1 MAIPNNYRLFK
12 FKNGEDVIAECFET
26 PEDQNHYVL
35 RRPMQIQIM
44 MGLDKDRNPV
54 PKKLIM
60 TEWLAFADDDTAVVP
75 RSEILCWGKPT
86 KLIVAVY
93 DTEKKRIDAM
103 RANIDTETPPPNEL
117 DKTDEQIA
125 ADKAKK
131 HKANKKDRRIFINMS
146 LGDLMK
152 FLEGVGLDID
162 DEPWK
167 SLVNPPDEDEDED
180 DEEESPPNIDGSLDI
195 MPDEDGKGWHDPY
208 GNRWEGPPPD

>member
-60 TEWLAFADDDTAVVP
+60 TEWLAFADDDTAIVP

-103 RANIDTETPPPNEL
+103 RANTDTEAPPNQL
-117 DKTDEQIA
+117 DKTDEQA
-125 ADKAKK
+125 AEDKTKK
-131 HKANKKDRRIFINMS
+131 RKADKKDRRIFINMS

-152 FLEGVGLDID
+152 FLEGVGLDIE

>member
-1 MAIPNNYRLFK
+1 MAIPDNYRLFK

-54 PKKLIM
+54 PAKLIM
-60 TEWLAFADDDTAVVP
+60 TEWLAFADNDTAIVP

-86 KLIVAVY
+86 KLIVKVY
-93 DTEKKRIDAM
+93 DNEKKRIDEM
-103 RANIDTETPPPNEL
+103 RANADTETPPPNEL
-117 DKTDEQIA
+117 DKTDEQTA
-125 ADKAKK
+125 DDKAKK
-131 HKANKKDRRIFINMS
+131 RKASKMERRIFINMS

-167 SLVNPPDEDEDED
+167 SLVNPPDEDED

-208 GNRWEGPPPD
+208 GNPWEGPPPN